1 MKKSLL
7 GSFLLFLALFAQAQD
22 ARTVFINMPD
32 SLMPL
37 LTKVNRED
45 CIDFLDSK
53 MRAQVKNA
61 NLQNNLWYQRRTA
74 AKYSA

>member
-53 MRAQVKNA
+53 MR
-61 NLQNNLWYQRRTA
+61 RR
-74 AKYSA
+74 

>member
-37 LTKVNRED
+37 LTKVEF
-45 CIDFLDSK
+45 ILLQFSK
-53 MRAQVKNA
+53 TRKPTNSYHQSLLAVNDI
-61 NLQNNLWYQRRTA
+61 
-74 AKYSA
+74 SC